1 MSSLS
6 LLPLCQDIAVTG
18 FINQRGQIQPI
29 GAVNEKIE
37 GFYDVCKEK
46 GITGKQGVIIPHQ
59 NTLNLMLR
67 QDVIDAVKERKFH
80 IYPVKTVDQGME
92 ILTGFEAGELK
103 ENGTFE
109 ESTVNYLVDQELDRL
124 AQSWRQ
130 YTLRKVDVKEINKKA
145 RHND

>member
-103 ENGTFE
+103 DDGTLE
-109 ESTVNYLVDQELDRL
+109 EDTVNYLVDQELDRL